1 MSTPELL
8 RDRLHEVGLTDVTHV
23 EELHGGAVHAAG
35 LAHRTSAPTLFAK
48 TSRQRRQD
56 DMFAAEADGLR
67 SLRELGGI
75 RTPRCASSRLTCWS
89 SRR

>member
-1 MSTPELL
+1 MSTPDLL
-8 RDRLHEVGLTDVTHV
+8 RDRLHEAGLTDVTHV
-23 EELHGGAVHAAG
+23 DELLGGEVHAAG
-35 LAHRTSAPTLFAK
+35 LAHSSSAPTVFAK

-75 RTPRCASSRLTCWS
+75 RTPDVQLVTHDLLVL
-89 SRR
+89 